1 MKKKQTPKSQKDDW
15 KELEHKV
22 AKHTAITLGIFTMFG
37 KKATKTYPEKLFNLG
52 IFQDTAF
59 QSFLISFYEA
69 SRLLGPEM
77 AVRNNGQKPRGKVI
91 TMDDFNQLVNAAML
105 AAMFSAPWSQKEVE
119 HVKTILESN
128 PEVIGSFLYEFADGL
143 ITMERAK
150 ALGK

>member
-1 MKKKQTPKSQKDDW
+1 MIPLIIPIIFCILITVKIIVVIQDQILLVKLIKQF
-15 KELEHKV
+15 EIL
-22 AKHTAITLGIFTMFG
+22 L
-37 KKATKTYPEKLFNLG
+37 NLG

-143 ITMERAK
+143 ITMDRAK
-150 ALGK
+150 NFGE